1 MEREIGGCRNHVDP
15 RSKYGILP
23 FLGLCKKKANVFD
36 IYILETIH
44 FILGSHTLIDIF
56 DDKCTDDV
64 NR

>member
-1 MEREIGGCRNHVDP
+1 M
-15 RSKYGILP
+15 SKPCGSKEQIWNFAIFKTMY
-23 FLGLCKKKANVFD
+23 KKMANVFD

-64 NR
+64 TVSD